1 MVHFRRKSNHSGS
14 GDLPDTTIGH
24 RPQKS
29 VGSGDLKVT
38 KEEAARFKVRTAS
51 VNDPILE
58 AVQEAQPFE
67 QAADTFKTN
76 MNRRSYFDAEDGSRV
91 QPTDVFG
98 NIIEVPDISN
108 PTRSRDERPL
118 DTIRGFEY
126 AITGDPQWAQQIE
139 TPYLGFNVRQDF
151 PLGNPYD
158 NYIEANGGIG
168 TSQGNQAQGI
178 YQPPQPTDM
187 DSKKKKK
194 RNWFGRKKKN

>member
-1 MVHFRRKSNHSGS
+1 MVHFRRKSNVSDS
-14 GDLPDTTIGH
+14 GDSNGFDKSH
-24 RPQKS
+24 KSQKS
-29 VGSGDLKVT
+29 VSSGDIKVS
-38 KEEAARFKVRTAS
+38 KEDAARLKVRTAS

-76 MNRRSYFDAEDGSRV
+76 MNRRSYFDAEDGTKV

-98 NIIEVPDISN
+98 NIIEIPDISN

-158 NYIEANGGIG
+158 NYMDPTN
-168 TSQGNQAQGI
+168 QGASRNVQQAI
-178 YQPPQPTDM
+178 YQPPQPLDSDM
-187 DSKKKKK
+187 KKKKK
-194 RNWFGRKKKN
+194 RNWFGRKKKT

>member
-14 GDLPDTTIGH
+14 MDSPDQDKGH

-29 VGSGDLKVT
+29 VGSGDMKLS

-76 MNRRSYFDAEDGSRV
+76 MNRRSYFDAEDGSKV
-91 QPTDVFG
+91 QATDVFG
-98 NIIEVPDISN
+98 NVIEVPDISN

-126 AITGDPQWAQQIE
+126 AITGDPQLAQQIE

-158 NYIEANGGIG
+158 NYLEANGGVG
-168 TSQGNQAQGI
+168 PSQGTQSQGV
-178 YQPPQPTDM
+178 YQTPLSTDG
-187 DSKKKKK
+187 DEKKKKK
-194 RNWFGRKKKN
+194 RNWFGRKKKS